1 MIRQFRAGDQIQVR
15 KLHELALR
23 DAGAFIEG
31 IDGESLDRDLDD
43 IAATYII
50 SGGDFL
56 VDDEDGRIVAMGAV
70 RPLQPARAE
79 LKRMRVHP
87 DAQRQGR
94 GRAMLRALEQRA
106 RDLGF
111 QSLVLDTTEPQVA
124 ARGLYTSNGYVQTST
139 GELHGQAVIF
149 MEKVL

>member
-1 MIRQFRAGDQIQVR
+1 V
-15 KLHELALR
+15 
-23 DAGAFIEG
+23 
-31 IDGESLDRDLDD
+31 
-43 IAATYII
+43 

-56 VDDEDGRIVAMGAV
+56 VDDDDGRIVAMGALRPV
-70 RPLQPARAE
+70 RPALAA

-111 QSLVLDTTEPQVA
+111 QTLVLDTTELQVA
-124 ARGLYTSNGYVQTST
+124 ARALYTSNGYVQTGT
-139 GELHGQAVIF
+139 GDLHGYAVIF